1 VGWLF
6 TTLLM
11 VLSAVT
17 VPSAAP
23 DDLLTRLQ
31 ADPAVRSELLGKDRP
46 RGAVLCGIN
55 VLGHEVDRTYAWLLC
70 GDFRTGP
77 EAAMLSGGAE
87 GLVIA
92 PDGVRFPSH
101 ASYYQDISSMFPQQ
115 LVDRIKQ
122 GQIPVTPGQDQ
133 LVGVARG
140 LPARPDCRPE
150 VLTADIRGPGGAA
163 GGTYY
168 LTVNITNHG
177 TDCVLTT
184 GSLTLFA
191 GGRRVATLDLAE
203 LRGIVRLPSGSTFP
217 LHAYVPNQGCFP
229 SGRVRLALG
238 TAAAHDPQL
247 SVSGLVPSS
256 YARCAGVG
264 LTGAAPRAAPSR

>member
-17 VPSAAP
+17 VPAAAP

-31 ADPAVRSELLGKDRP
+31 ADPAVRTELLGKDQP

-55 VLGHEVDRTYAWLLC
+55 VLGHEGDRTYAWLRC

-77 EAAMLSGGAE
+77 GAELLSGGAE
-87 GLVIA
+87 GVVIA
-92 PDGVRFPSH
+92 PDSVRFPSH
-101 ASYYQDISSMFPQQ
+101 ASYYEDISSMFPPE

-122 GQIPVTPGQDQ
+122 ARIPVTPGQDQ
-133 LVGVARG
+133 LVQVARE

-150 VLTADIRGPGGAA
+150 ALAADVPGPGGAA
-163 GGTYY
+163 AGTYFTTVD
-168 LTVNITNHG
+168 LTNLG
-177 TDCVLTT
+177 PDCALTT
-184 GSLTLFA
+184 GSLTLWA

-203 LRGIVRLPSGSTFP
+203 LRGIVSLPSGSTFP

-238 TAAAHDPQL
+238 TRAVHDPQL

-264 LTGAAPRAAPSR
+264 LIGAARRAAPSR